1 MRQYLLYSSYAHAAV
16 LLGIFFLSRNAAV
29 TKKPQSYFID
39 FIGPAAKAVTV
50 QEATGGP
57 AGLAAPAEKAPEPK
71 ASEKAP
77 AAKPAAKPA
86 ARTEPAPKE
95 LPTELAAGSPSRPL
109 PRPSILSDGGP
120 GLFDRPDPAPASAA
134 GGGGSGLNAD
144 FSNFPYPWYITQV
157 RESLW
162 NAWTQRMPTAGAL
175 RCTVTFEIARDGSAR
190 GVSVSKSS
198 GNRLFDHAARGA
210 AEAAAPFPRLPDD
223 FFEDRLTVHVEF
235 KSTD

>member
-1 MRQYLLYSSYAHAAV
+1 MRQYLLYSSYAHAAI
-16 LLGIFFLSRNAAV
+16 LLGIFFLARNAAV
-29 TKKPQSYFID
+29 TKKPQAYFID
-39 FIGPAAKAVTV
+39 FIGPSAKAVTV
-50 QEATGGP
+50 QEDTGKSPGP
-57 AGLAAPAEKAPEPK
+57 EAAAEKAPAPK
-71 ASEKAP
+71 PAEKAP
-77 AAKPAAKPA
+77 AAKSAAKA
-86 ARTEPAPKE
+86 EPAPKE
-95 LPTELAAGSPSRPL
+95 LPTDLAAGGPSKPL
-109 PRPSILSDGGP
+109 PRPSILSEGGP
-120 GLFDRPDPAPASAA
+120 SLFDKPDPQPAAA
-134 GGGGSGLNAD
+134 GSGTSGLSAD

-175 RCTVTFEIARDGSAR
+175 RCTVSFDIARDGSAR

>member
-16 LLGIFFLSRNAAV
+16 LLGIFFLARNAAV
-29 TKKPQSYFID
+29 TKKPQTYFID

-57 AGLAAPAEKAPEPK
+57 AGPAAPAEKAPAPRT
-71 ASEKAP
+71 AEKVP
-77 AAKPAAKPA
+77 AAKAAAK
-86 ARTEPAPKE
+86 TEPAPKE
-95 LPTELAAGSPSRPL
+95 LPTELAAGGPSRPL
-109 PRPSILSDGGP
+109 PRPSILSEGGP
-120 GLFDRPDPAPASAA
+120 GLFDKPDPRPAAA
-134 GGGGSGLNAD
+134 GGGGENGLNAD

-157 RESLW
+157 REALW

-175 RCTVTFEIARDGSAR
+175 RCTVSFDISRDGSAR
-190 GVSVSKSS
+190 GISVSKSS
-198 GNRLFDHAARGA
+198 GNRLFDHAARGS

-223 FFEDRLTVHVEF
+223 FFEDKLTVHVEF